1 MEYDLSKPV
10 NQRVTSLSALCTQC
24 RVPKYEPI
32 DPEKTYKVTT
42 LSYLV
47 GGGDGFSMI
56 KDELLKHNT
65 GRQHRFKKL

>member
-1 MEYDLSKPV
+1 MEYDLSKPA

-42 LSYLV
+42 FSYMV
-47 GGGDGFSMI
+47 NGGDGYSMI
-56 KDELLKHNT
+56 KDEMLKHNT
-65 GRQHRFKKL
+65 GRQQFFKKL